1 MIFLSVGY
9 FVGHDLLTRLKPPG
23 NSEDDPASTL
33 DNLEDQKQ
41 VKRLI
46 TYLENR
52 VDKLQNLLEDRDRSL
67 SLNLEYED
75 FQRNVKHVSS
85 EVKQIS
91 SYVAYIDVIQSVQ
104 PQSGVQ
110 RLPEECQTCKFRG
123 QTDKYIH
130 CLYRCQTS
138 KYIKK

>member
-1 MIFLSVGY
+1 
-9 FVGHDLLTRLKPPG
+9 LTRLKRPG
-23 NSEDDPASTL
+23 NSEEDTASTL

-75 FQRNVKHVSS
+75 FQRNVRNVSQELS
-85 EVKQIS
+85 AGVK
-91 SYVAYIDVIQSVQ
+91 
-104 PQSGVQ
+104 
-110 RLPEECQTCKFRG
+110 FM
-123 QTDKYIH
+123 
-130 CLYRCQTS
+130 
-138 KYIKK
+138 